1 MKKKIVIFDLDGTL
15 INTLEDLKDST
26 NYALSCLN
34 YPTKTIDEICQFVG
48 NGVAKLIERA
58 IPAGKDNPDFQQCLE
73 TFKNHYS
80 KNMYNKTAPYNKIPQ
95 MLKTLKQK
103 GYITAVVSNKFDMA
117 VKELC
122 SKYFSGLIDFAAGEN
137 EACGIRKKP
146 APDTVLKVLEKFN
159 LTNNEAVYVGD
170 SDVDIM
176 TAKNSRMP
184 CISVTWGF
192 RNREFL
198 IKHDAEIIIDSP
210 DEIIDIL
217 ENRLK

>member
-58 IPAGKDNPDFQQCLE
+58 IPDGKDNPDFQQCLE

-80 KNMYNKTAPYNKIPQ
+80 KNMYNKTAPYDKIPQ
-95 MLKTLKQK
+95 ILKTLKQK

-122 SKYFSGLIDFAAGEN
+122 SKYFPDLIDFAAGEN

-176 TAKNSRMP
+176 TAKNSKMP

>member
-26 NYALSCLN
+26 NYALSCLH
-34 YPTKTIDEICQFVG
+34 YPERTINEICQFVG

-58 IPAGKDNPDFQQCLE
+58 IPDGKNNPDFQQCLE
-73 TFKNHYS
+73 IFKKHYS
-80 KNMYNKTAPYNKIPQ
+80 KNMYNKTAPYDKILQ
-95 MLKTLKQK
+95 ILKTLKQN

-137 EACGIRKKP
+137 EVCGIRKKP

-176 TAKNSRMP
+176 TAKNSKMP

-198 IKHDAEIIIDSP
+198 INNNAEIIIDSP

>member
-1 MKKKIVIFDLDGTL
+1 M
-15 INTLEDLKDST
+15 S
-26 NYALSCLN
+26 
-34 YPTKTIDEICQFVG
+34 QFC
-48 NGVAKLIERA
+48 A
-58 IPAGKDNPDFQQCLE
+58 F
-73 TFKNHYS
+73 
-80 KNMYNKTAPYNKIPQ
+80 
-95 MLKTLKQK
+95 
-103 GYITAVVSNKFDMA
+103 ITAVVSNKFDMA

-122 SKYFSGLIDFAAGEN
+122 SKYFPDLIDFAAGEN

-198 IKHDAEIIIDSP
+198 TKHDAEIIIDSP

>member
-26 NYALSCLN
+26 NYALSRLN
-34 YPTKTIDEICQFVG
+34 YPERTINEICQFVG

-58 IPAGKDNPDFQQCLE
+58 IPDGKDNPDFQQCLE
-73 TFKNHYS
+73 IFKKHYS
-80 KNMYNKTAPYNKIPQ
+80 KNMYNKTAPYDKILQ
-95 MLKTLKQK
+95 ILKTLKQN

-137 EACGIRKKP
+137 EVCGIRKKP

-176 TAKNSRMP
+176 TAKNSKMP

-198 IKHDAEIIIDSP
+198 INNNAEIIIDSP

>member
-15 INTLEDLKDST
+15 INTLEDLKNST

-58 IPAGKDNPDFQQCLE
+58 IPDGKDNPDFQQCLE

-95 MLKTLKQK
+95 MLKTKKQK

-122 SKYFSGLIDFAAGEN
+122 SKYFPDLIDFAAGEN

-198 IKHDAEIIIDSP
+198 TKHDAEIIIDSP

>member
-1 MKKKIVIFDLDGTL
+1 
-15 INTLEDLKDST
+15 
-26 NYALSCLN
+26 
-34 YPTKTIDEICQFVG
+34 
-48 NGVAKLIERA
+48 
-58 IPAGKDNPDFQQCLE
+58 
-73 TFKNHYS
+73 
-80 KNMYNKTAPYNKIPQ
+80 
-95 MLKTLKQK
+95 
-103 GYITAVVSNKFDMA
+103 MA

-137 EACGIRKKP
+137 EVCGIRKKP

-176 TAKNSRMP
+176 TAKNSKMP

-198 IKHDAEIIIDSP
+198 INNNAEIIIDSP